1 MLLYAIN
8 CLDDDIKI
16 NMFEEYTYMDMSW
29 KVEVPF
35 SEKVLA
41 VLV

>member
-8 CLDDDIKI
+8 CLDDDI
-16 NMFEEYTYMDMSW
+16 NMFAEYTYMDMSW